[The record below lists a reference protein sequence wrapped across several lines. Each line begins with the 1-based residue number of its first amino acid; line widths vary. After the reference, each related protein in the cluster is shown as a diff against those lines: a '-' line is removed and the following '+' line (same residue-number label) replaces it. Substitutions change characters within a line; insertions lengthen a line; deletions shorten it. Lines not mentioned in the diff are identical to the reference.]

1 MVDETRMTSTN
12 ISKQPPRRLLVGAR
26 HVYPGPLGVVPSFA
40 QASDSKY
47 SFVASSS
54 VRSSSRPE
62 RAVQPPSAFYQ
73 KYTLALA
80 LFCALLV
87 SSAFALPPA
96 NSTKSLQIYFIDVE
110 GGQATLFV
118 TPTGQSLLIDT
129 GWPGNNNRDA
139 DRIVAAA
146 HDAGINKIDFVLITH
161 YHDDHVGG
169 APQLAASIPIGTF
182 IDHGENR
189 ETADEITQKRWLA
202 YQQLLSSGKYQR
214 ISAKP
219 GDILPVHGIR
229 AKVISSDGA
238 LIEKPLSGAGQPNPA
253 CASSAQPPADKTENP
268 RSVGTLV
275 TFGKLRILDL
285 GDLTSD
291 KEHQLMC
298 PVNKIGKVDIYIA
311 SHHGFNQSGSAVFV
325 HAIAP
330 RVTIVDN
337 GATKG
342 GSPSALDIIKS
353 SPNLAALW
361 QLHFSEEA
369 GPAQNSSAEF
379 IANPPGPDAA
389 NYLKLTANPDGA
401 FAIFNSRTKQSQQYA
416 ALPR

>member
-1 MVDETRMTSTN
+1 MNEILSFAR
-12 ISKQPPRRLLVGAR
+12 GAR
-26 HVYPGPLGVVPSFA
+26 HVVPALTGASNSNCSFL
-40 QASDSKY
+40 ASINY
-47 SFVASSS
+47 SFVAWSSP
-54 VRSSSRPE
+54 RPSSRPQ
-62 RAVQPPSAFYQ
+62 RFLQLPSAFCQ
-73 KYTLALA
+73 KYALTLA
-80 LFCALLV
+80 LFCCLSV
-87 SSAFALPPA
+87 SSVFALPPA
-96 NSTKSLQIYFIDVE
+96 NPTTSLQIYFIDVE

-118 TPTGQSLLIDT
+118 TPAGQSLLIDT

-146 HDAGINKIDFVLITH
+146 HDAGINKIDYVLITH

-189 ETADEITQKRWLA
+189 ETTDDITQKRWLA

-214 ISAKP
+214 ITAKP

-229 AKVISSDGA
+229 VEVISSDGA
-238 LIEKPLSGAGQPNPA
+238 LIEKPLPGAGQPNPA
-253 CASSAQPPADKTENP
+253 CANSTQPPTDKTENP
-268 RSVGTLV
+268 RSVGTLI

-298 PVNKIGKVDIYIA
+298 PVNKVGKADIYIA
-311 SHHGFNQSGSAVFV
+311 SHHGFSQSGSSVFV

-330 RVTIVDN
+330 RVAIVDN

-342 GSPSALDIIKS
+342 GNPSVLDIIKS

-369 GPAQNSSAEF
+369 GPTHNTAAEF
-379 IANPPGPDAA
+379 IANPSGPDAA

-401 FAIFNSRTKQSQQYA
+401 FAIFNSRTNQSKQYPSA
-416 ALPR
+416 R

>member
-1 MVDETRMTSTN
+1 M
-12 ISKQPPRRLLVGAR
+12 QPPRRLPVGAR
-26 HVYPGPLGVVPSFA
+26 HVYPGPLGIVPSFN
-40 QASDSKY
+40 QASDAKC
-47 SFVASSS
+47 SFVTSASQRPSLFPQRFL
-54 VRSSSRPE
+54 RS
-62 RAVQPPSAFYQ
+62 PSAFCQ
-73 KYTLALA
+73 NHTLTLAL
-80 LFCALLV
+80 LCAFSV

-96 NSTKSLQIYFIDVE
+96 NSAKPLQVYFIDVE

-118 TPTGQSLLIDT
+118 TPTGQSLLVDA

-146 HDAGINKIDFVLITH
+146 HDAGINKIDYVLITH

-169 APQLAASIPIGTF
+169 APQLAASIPTGTF

-189 ETADEITQKRWLA
+189 ETTDDTTQRRWLA

-214 ISAKP
+214 ITAKP
-219 GDILPVHGIR
+219 GDTLPVHGIR
-229 AKVISSDGA
+229 VQVISSDGA
-238 LIEKPLSGAGQPNPA
+238 LIEKPLLGAGQSNPA
-253 CASSAQPPADKTENP
+253 CADFAQPPANQTENP
-268 RSVGTLV
+268 RSVGVLI

-298 PVNKIGKVDIYIA
+298 PINKIGKVDIYIV

-330 RVTIVDN
+330 RIAIVDN

-342 GSPSALDIIKS
+342 GSLSALDIIKS

-369 GPAQNSSAEF
+369 GPDHNTAAEF
-379 IANPPGPDAA
+379 IANPSGPDAA
-389 NYLKLTANPDGA
+389 NYLKLSANLDGT

-416 ALPR
+416 AR

>member
-1 MVDETRMTSTN
+1 M
-12 ISKQPPRRLLVGAR
+12 SKIIRFPVGAQ
-26 HVYPGPLGVVPSFA
+26 HVYPGPLGAVPTVA
-40 QASDSKY
+40 RTAGSKY
-47 SFVASSS
+47 SFVASPSPRFSS
-54 VRSSSRPE
+54 LPQRFLQSSS
-62 RAVQPPSAFYQ
+62 ALYQ
-73 KYTLALA
+73 KYALTLAL
-80 LFCALLV
+80 LCAISL

-96 NSTKSLQIYFIDVE
+96 SSTKSLQVYFIDVE

-118 TPTGQSLLIDT
+118 TPAGQSLLIDT

-169 APQLAASIPIGTF
+169 APQLAASIPISAF

-189 ETADEITQKRWLA
+189 ETTDDITQKRWLA
-202 YQQLLSSGKYQR
+202 YQQLLSSGKYQH
-214 ISAKP
+214 ITVKP

-229 AKVISSDGA
+229 VTVISSDGA
-238 LIEKPLSGAGQPNPA
+238 LIEKPLSGAGQPDPA
-253 CASSAQPPADKTENP
+253 CANSTQPPEDKTENP
-268 RSVGTLV
+268 RSVGTLI
-275 TFGKLRILDL
+275 TFAKLKILDL

-325 HAIAP
+325 HVIAP
-330 RVTIVDN
+330 RIAIVDN

-342 GSPSALDIIKS
+342 GSPSALDILKS
-353 SPNLAALW
+353 SPNLQTLW

-369 GPAQNSSAEF
+369 GPTHNTAEEF

-389 NYLKLTANPDGA
+389 NYLKLTANPDGT
-401 FAIFNSRTKQSQQYA
+401 FAVFNSRTKQSKQYSRS
-416 ALPR
+416 PTP